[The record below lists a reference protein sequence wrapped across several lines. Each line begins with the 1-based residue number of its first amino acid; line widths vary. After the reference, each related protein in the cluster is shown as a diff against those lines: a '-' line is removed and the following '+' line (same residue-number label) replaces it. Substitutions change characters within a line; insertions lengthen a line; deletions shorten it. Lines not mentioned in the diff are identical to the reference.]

1 MRVGYFLTWKRN
13 DQVYKLDE
21 LPCST
26 PITFTKFEYI
36 PAIFS
41 FTEAS
46 GAAISANES
55 FFDSSEAGLSQ
66 KVESQTKKII
76 PVIEAETVTA
86 IIFFVAG
93 DFFLNSSRL
102 NIKLKFKEKFL

>member
-1 MRVGYFLTWKRN
+1 MPIGCFLTWKRN

-26 PITFTKFEYI
+26 PIIFTKLEYI

-41 FTEAS
+41 FTEAI
-46 GAAISANES
+46 GVAISANES
-55 FFDSSEAGLSQ
+55 FFDSSETGLSQ

-76 PVIEAETVTA
+76 PVIEAETVKA

-102 NIKLKFKEKFL
+102 NISVEVIKFIK